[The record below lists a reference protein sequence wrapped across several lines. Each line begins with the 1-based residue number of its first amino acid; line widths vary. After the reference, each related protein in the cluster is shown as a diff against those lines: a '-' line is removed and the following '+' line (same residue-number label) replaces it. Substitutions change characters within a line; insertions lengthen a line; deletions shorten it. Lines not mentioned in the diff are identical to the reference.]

1 MADHIQALSFG
12 AAAAEYDKFRP
23 SYPLEAVRWAV
34 GAPSPATVVDLG
46 AGTGKLTR
54 VLLAAGYQVTPV
66 EPDAG
71 MRAQLTASTDGVTAV
86 AGYAEA
92 VPLPDA
98 SVDAVVAG
106 QAYHWFDRERAHPE
120 IARLLRDGGYFGA
133 IWNHRDDREP
143 WIAELS
149 RITHDTPDHR
159 GNFDPEPTVT
169 LELSD
174 LFEPVERREFTH
186 REPRTPESLV
196 AMISTRSY
204 YLTATPERQAEIVE
218 GVRQLTATHPDL
230 AGRES
235 FDVLYR
241 VIVFRARVHRR
252 AG

>member
-1 MADHIQALSFG
+1 MADQTQALSFG
-12 AAAAEYDKFRP
+12 VAAAEYDRFRP
-23 SYPLEAVRWAV
+23 SYPVEAARWAV
-34 GAPSPATVVDLG
+34 GTPPPAEVVDLG

-71 MRAQLTASTDGVTAV
+71 MRAQLGASTEGVTAL
-86 AGYAEA
+86 AGFAES

-98 SVDAVVAG
+98 SADAVVVG

-120 IARLLRDGGYFGA
+120 IARLLRDGGWFGA

-149 RITHDTPDHR
+149 RITHDTPDNR
-159 GNFDPEPTVT
+159 GNFDPEPAVA

-174 LFEPVERREFTH
+174 LFGPVERREFTH
-186 REPRTPESLV
+186 REARTPESLV

-204 YLTATPERQAEIVE
+204 FLTATPRRRAEIVA
-218 GVRQLTATHPDL
+218 GVRELTATHPDL

-241 VIVFRARVHRR
+241 VIVFRAQVLRS
-252 AG
+252 

>member
-1 MADHIQALSFG
+1 MADQTQALSFG
-12 AAAAEYDKFRP
+12 AAAAEYDRFRP

-34 GAPSPATVVDLG
+34 GRPPPAEVVDLG

-71 MRAQLTASTDGVTAV
+71 MRDQLAASTGGVTPL
-86 AGYAEA
+86 AGFAEA

-98 SVDAVVAG
+98 STDAVVAG

-120 IARLLRDGGYFGA
+120 IARLIRPGGYFGA
-133 IWNHRDDREP
+133 VWNHRDDREP

-149 RITHDTPDHR
+149 RITHDTPDNR
-159 GNFDPEPTVT
+159 GNFDPEPTVS

-174 LFEPVERREFTH
+174 NFGPVERKEFTH
-186 REPRTPESLV
+186 RETRTAESLV

-204 YLTATPERQAEIVE
+204 FLTASPRKQAEIVA
-218 GVRQLTATHPDL
+218 GVRELAATHPAL

-241 VIVFRARVHRR
+241 VIVFRAQVLRS
-252 AG
+252 